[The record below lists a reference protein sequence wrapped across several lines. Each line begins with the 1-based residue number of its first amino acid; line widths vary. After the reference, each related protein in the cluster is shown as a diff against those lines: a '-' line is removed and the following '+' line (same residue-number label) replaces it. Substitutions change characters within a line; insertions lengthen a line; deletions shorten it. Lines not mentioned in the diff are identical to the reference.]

1 MAGIH
6 WGLLGEGERAVIRGL
21 VGGCFALGLIG
32 ITSPALAHNVVED
45 RIPSPDSIITIS
57 PVEISI
63 ATNDMFLDLGGEA
76 GGFGLVMVDDNGL
89 YYGDGCVLLNE
100 RRMGALVDLGPRRQ
114 CTPSS
119 INSCPLMA
127 IWSQKAIDVDFQPDN
142 AHIPAQGYPDAPEC
156 GVDREAPED
165 ITALAESPELT
176 NGDAPTES
184 PSSTDDALEGM
195 SAPSGVAVGIGILA
209 TVAATAIAI
218 ALSRKRRD

>member
-32 ITSPALAHNVVED
+32 MTSPALAHNVVED

-100 RRMGALVDLGPRRQ
+100 RRMGALVDLGPAGRY
-114 CTPSS
+114 S
-119 INSCPLMA
+119 IVYQFVSADGHLV
-127 IWSQKAIDVDFQPDN
+127 SESYHVDFQPDN
-142 AHIPAQGYPDAPEC
+142 SHIPAQGYPDAPEC

-165 ITALAESPELT
+165 ITAIAESPELT
-176 NGDAPTES
+176 NGDAPIES